1 MVRLIVVSDFSTN
14 YTYKTFL
21 SKYTCYMRSEMGDHS
36 VNSVLPIGVLLS
48 MEELS
53 LNRIFCGGILGIG
66 YVQDDTTAWKAAVG
80 KIATHVVTQSSNWL
94 LQNNV

>member
-1 MVRLIVVSDFSTN
+1 MVVSDFSTT

-21 SKYTCYMRSEMGDHS
+21 RKYTCYMRSEMGNHS
-36 VNSVLPIGVLLS
+36 VNSVLSIGVLLS

-66 YVQDDTTAWKAAVG
+66 YVQDDTTGKLTVG
-80 KIATHVVTQSSNWL
+80 KRATHVVTQSNNWL